1 MEKSNSYKQIV
12 KATGIFGGVQ
22 FVNIILSII
31 RSKFVAVLLGTNGVG
46 LMGLFT
52 ATTTMIASVSNL
64 GIGFSAVRTISES
77 SALKDETLLSRTI
90 ITLKRWVNFTGLAG
104 AFITLALSQKLSEW
118 TFGS

>member
-31 RSKFVAVLLGTNGVG
+31 RSKFVAVLLGTGGVG

-52 ATTTMIASVSNL
+52 ATTTMIASISNL
-64 GIGFSAVRTISES
+64 VIGFSAVRTITKS
-77 SALKDETLLSRTI
+77 
-90 ITLKRWVNFTGLAG
+90 
-104 AFITLALSQKLSEW
+104 
-118 TFGS
+118 